1 MDLRFW
7 KTSPKRNKELETRAC
22 ECAEQQN
29 KFSLGE
35 ILLSYGI
42 GNIDDF
48 TSTQLSGVFSALEN
62 ISNAIAQL
70 PIYITDGSNN
80 EIEHYVK
87 KLFYTNQISKF
98 NLFKQ
103 IVWDIYLKGN
113 AFLYIRRDNKG
124 VPTELVYLK
133 PQQVT
138 INYNENNHVLYYLAN
153 SLVRGKIAPIDIIHF
168 YKNGIFDGKSTI
180 SFGAQ
185 SIELAKETDSVSKSY
200 FRSGCN
206 VNGIIKMLTSSTDK
220 QRQEIQSAW
229 QNNIGKGKNGVAVM
243 PQNVDYIKLG
253 SDANSAQMLES
264 RQYNITEIARFFNIS
279 PVMLGDLSKASYSTL
294 EMVLT
299 QFVQV
304 TLQPLVSMIQ
314 SELTRKLIPI
324 TENEYKNLDENYLI
338 KFDKNTE
345 SNYYTNIVRGGIIT
359 VNEAREALGFSKVE
373 GGDKLMIPY
382 TDITQNT
389 ISDESKNINNEQ

>member
-153 SLVRGKIAPIDIIHF
+153 SLVKGKIAPIDIIHF

-206 VNGIIKMLTSSTDK
+206 VNGIIKMLTNSTDK

-264 RQYNITEIARFFNIS
+264 RQYNLTEIARFFNIS

-324 TENEYKNLDENYLI
+324 TENAYINLDENYLI

-345 SNYYTNIVRGGIIT
+345 SNYYTNLVRGGIIT

>member
-1 MDLRFW
+1 MNLRFW

-70 PIYITDGSNN
+70 PIYITDGNNN

-153 SLVRGKIAPIDIIHF
+153 SLVKGKIAPRDIIHF

-264 RQYNITEIARFFNIS
+264 RQYNLTEIARFFNIS

-314 SELTRKLIPI
+314 SELTRKLIPS
-324 TENEYKNLDENYLI
+324 TENVYINLDENYLI

-345 SNYYTNIVRGGIIT
+345 SNYYTNLVRGGIIT

>member
-7 KTSPKRNKELETRAC
+7 KTSPKRNKELENRAC

-29 KFSLGE
+29 NFSLGE

-70 PIYITDGSNN
+70 PIYITDGKNN

-103 IVWDIYLKGN
+103 IIWDIYLKGN

-153 SLVRGKIAPIDIIHF
+153 SLVKGKIVPQDIIHF
-168 YKNGIFDGKSTI
+168 YKNGIFEGKSTI
-180 SFGAQ
+180 SFGTQA
-185 SIELAKETDSVSKSY
+185 IELAKETDSVSKSY

-206 VNGIIKMLTSSTDK
+206 VNGIIKMLTNSTDK

-243 PQNVDYIKLG
+243 PQNVEYIKLG

-299 QFVQV
+299 QFVQI

-314 SELTRKLIPI
+314 SELTRKLIPT
-324 TENEYKNLDENYLI
+324 TEDAYINLDESYLI

-345 SNYYTNIVRGGIIT
+345 STYYTNLVRGGILT

-382 TDITQNT
+382 TDVTQNT
-389 ISDESKNINNEQ
+389 ISENVNNQ

>member
-153 SLVRGKIAPIDIIHF
+153 SLVKGKIAPQDIIHF

-180 SFGAQ
+180 SFGTQA
-185 SIELAKETDSVSKSY
+185 IELAKETDSVSKSY

-324 TENEYKNLDENYLI
+324 TENAYINLDENYLI

-345 SNYYTNIVRGGIIT
+345 SNYYTNLVRGGIIT

-389 ISDESKNINNEQ
+389 ISDEAKNIYNEQ

>member
-206 VNGIIKMLTSSTDK
+206 VNGIIKMLTNSTDK

-253 SDANSAQMLES
+253 SDANSAQRLES

-324 TENEYKNLDENYLI
+324 TENAYINLDENYLI

-345 SNYYTNIVRGGIIT
+345 SNYYTNLVRGGIIT

-389 ISDESKNINNEQ
+389 ISEESKNINNEQ

>member
-206 VNGIIKMLTSSTDK
+206 VNGIIKMLTNSTDK

-324 TENEYKNLDENYLI
+324 TENAYINLDENYLI

-345 SNYYTNIVRGGIIT
+345 SNYYTNLVRGGIIT

>member
-153 SLVRGKIAPIDIIHF
+153 SLVKGKIMPKDIIHF

-206 VNGIIKMLTSSTDK
+206 VNGIIKMLTNSTDK

-324 TENEYKNLDENYLI
+324 TENAYINLDENYLI

-345 SNYYTNIVRGGIIT
+345 SNYYTNLVRGGIIT

>member
-70 PIYITDGSNN
+70 PIYITDGNNN

-153 SLVRGKIAPIDIIHF
+153 SLVKGKIAPQDIIHF

-180 SFGAQ
+180 SFGTQA
-185 SIELAKETDSVSKSY
+185 IELAKETDSVSKSY

-206 VNGIIKMLTSSTDK
+206 VNGIIKMLTNSTDK

-229 QNNIGKGKNGVAVM
+229 QNNIGKNKNGVAVM

-264 RQYNITEIARFFNIS
+264 RQYNLTEIARFFNIS

-324 TENEYKNLDENYLI
+324 TENVYINLDENYLI

-345 SNYYTNIVRGGIIT
+345 SNYYTNLVRGGILT

-382 TDITQNT
+382 TDVTQNT
-389 ISDESKNINNEQ
+389 ISDEAKNIYNEQ

>member
-153 SLVRGKIAPIDIIHF
+153 SLVKGKIAPIDIIHF

-206 VNGIIKMLTSSTDK
+206 VNGIIKMLTNSTDK

-324 TENEYKNLDENYLI
+324 TENAYINLDENYLI

-345 SNYYTNIVRGGIIT
+345 SNYYTNLVRGGIIT

>member
-22 ECAEQQN
+22 EGAEQQN

-153 SLVRGKIAPIDIIHF
+153 SLVKGKIVPKDIIHF

-253 SDANSAQMLES
+253 SDANNAQMLES
-264 RQYNITEIARFFNIS
+264 RQYNLTEIARFFNIS

-324 TENEYKNLDENYLI
+324 TENAYINLDENYLI

-345 SNYYTNIVRGGIIT
+345 SNYYTNLVRGGIIT

>member
-7 KTSPKRNKELETRAC
+7 KTSPKRNKELENRAC

-29 KFSLGE
+29 NFSLGE

-70 PIYITDGSNN
+70 PIYITDGKNN

-103 IVWDIYLKGN
+103 IIWDIYLKGN

-153 SLVRGKIAPIDIIHF
+153 SLVKGKIVPKDIIHF
-168 YKNGIFDGKSTI
+168 YKNGIFEGKSTI
-180 SFGAQ
+180 SFGTQA
-185 SIELAKETDSVSKSY
+185 IELAKETDSVSKSY

-206 VNGIIKMLTSSTDK
+206 VNGIIKMLTNSTDK

-243 PQNVDYIKLG
+243 PQNVEYIKLG

-279 PVMLGDLSKASYSTL
+279 PIMLGDLSKASYSTL

-299 QFVQV
+299 QFVQI

-324 TENEYKNLDENYLI
+324 TEDAYINLDESYLI
-338 KFDKNTE
+338 KFDKKSE
-345 SNYYTNIVRGGIIT
+345 SEYYAKLVSSGILTI
-359 VNEAREALGFSKVE
+359 NEARTALGFKPMPDC
-373 GGDKLMIPY
+373 DKLMIPY

-389 ISDESKNINNEQ
+389 ISDEAKNIYNEQ

>member
-70 PIYITDGSNN
+70 PIYITDGNNN

-113 AFLYIRRDNKG
+113 AFLYIRRDSKG

-138 INYNENNHVLYYLAN
+138 IHYNENNHVLYYLAN
-153 SLVRGKIAPIDIIHF
+153 SLVKGKIAPQDIIHF

-180 SFGAQ
+180 SFGTQA
-185 SIELAKETDSVSKSY
+185 IELAKETDSVSKSY

-206 VNGIIKMLTSSTDK
+206 VNGIIKMLTNSTDK

-229 QNNIGKGKNGVAVM
+229 QNNIGKNKNGVAVM

-264 RQYNITEIARFFNIS
+264 RQYNLTEIARFFNIS

-324 TENEYKNLDENYLI
+324 TENVYINLDENYLI

-345 SNYYTNIVRGGIIT
+345 SNYYTNLVRGGILT

-382 TDITQNT
+382 TDVTQNT
-389 ISDESKNINNEQ
+389 ISDEAKNIYNEQ

>member
-7 KTSPKRNKELETRAC
+7 KTSPKRNKELENRAC

-29 KFSLGE
+29 NFSLGE

-70 PIYITDGSNN
+70 PIYITDGKNN

-103 IVWDIYLKGN
+103 IIWDIYLKGN

-153 SLVRGKIAPIDIIHF
+153 SLVKGKIVPQDIIHF
-168 YKNGIFDGKSTI
+168 YKNGI
-180 SFGAQ
+180 
-185 SIELAKETDSVSKSY
+185 L
-200 FRSGCN
+200 SGY
-206 VNGIIKMLTSSTDK
+206 IHPH
-220 QRQEIQSAW
+220 AW
-229 QNNIGKGKNGVAVM
+229 
-243 PQNVDYIKLG
+243 
-253 SDANSAQMLES
+253 
-264 RQYNITEIARFFNIS
+264 
-279 PVMLGDLSKASYSTL
+279 
-294 EMVLT
+294 
-299 QFVQV
+299 
-304 TLQPLVSMIQ
+304 
-314 SELTRKLIPI
+314 
-324 TENEYKNLDENYLI
+324 
-338 KFDKNTE
+338 
-345 SNYYTNIVRGGIIT
+345 
-359 VNEAREALGFSKVE
+359 
-373 GGDKLMIPY
+373 
-382 TDITQNT
+382 
-389 ISDESKNINNEQ
+389 

>member
-22 ECAEQQN
+22 ECTEQQN

-113 AFLYIRRDNKG
+113 AFLYIRRDSKG

-206 VNGIIKMLTSSTDK
+206 VNGIIKMLTNSTDK

-314 SELTRKLIPI
+314 
-324 TENEYKNLDENYLI
+324 
-338 KFDKNTE
+338 
-345 SNYYTNIVRGGIIT
+345 
-359 VNEAREALGFSKVE
+359 
-373 GGDKLMIPY
+373 
-382 TDITQNT
+382 
-389 ISDESKNINNEQ
+389 

>member
-29 KFSLGE
+29 RFSLGE

-153 SLVRGKIAPIDIIHF
+153 SLVKGKIAPRDIIHF

-253 SDANSAQMLES
+253 SDANSAQMLET

-314 SELTRKLIPI
+314 SELTRKLIPSTDNAYI
-324 TENEYKNLDENYLI
+324 NLDENYLI

-345 SNYYTNIVRGGIIT
+345 SNYYTNLVRGGIIT

>member
-324 TENEYKNLDENYLI
+324 TENAYINLDENYLI

-345 SNYYTNIVRGGIIT
+345 SNYYTNLVRGGIIT

>member
-1 MDLRFW
+1 MNLRFW
-7 KTSPKRNKELETRAC
+7 KTSPKQNKELETRAC
-22 ECAEQQN
+22 ECAEKQN
-29 KFSLGE
+29 NFSLGE

-70 PIYITDGSNN
+70 PIYITDGNNN

-113 AFLYIRRDNKG
+113 AFLYIRRDSKG

-138 INYNENNHVLYYLAN
+138 IHYNENNHVLYYLAN
-153 SLVRGKIAPIDIIHF
+153 SLVKGKIAPQDIIHF

-180 SFGAQ
+180 SFGTQA
-185 SIELAKETDSVSKSY
+185 IELAKETDSVSKSY

-206 VNGIIKMLTSSTDK
+206 VNGIIKMLTNSTDK

-229 QNNIGKGKNGVAVM
+229 QNNIGKNKNGVAVM
-243 PQNVDYIKLG
+243 PQNVEYIKLG

-264 RQYNITEIARFFNIS
+264 RQYNLTEIARFFNIS

-299 QFVQV
+299 Q
-304 TLQPLVSMIQ
+304 LS
-314 SELTRKLIPI
+314 R
-324 TENEYKNLDENYLI
+324 
-338 KFDKNTE
+338 
-345 SNYYTNIVRGGIIT
+345 
-359 VNEAREALGFSKVE
+359 
-373 GGDKLMIPY
+373 
-382 TDITQNT
+382 
-389 ISDESKNINNEQ
+389 

>member
-153 SLVRGKIAPIDIIHF
+153 SLVKGKIAPRDIIHF

-264 RQYNITEIARFFNIS
+264 RQYNLTEIARFFNIS

-314 SELTRKLIPI
+314 SELTRKLIPS
-324 TENEYKNLDENYLI
+324 TENVYINLDENYLI

-345 SNYYTNIVRGGIIT
+345 SNYYTNLVRGGILT

-389 ISDESKNINNEQ
+389 ISDEAKNIYNEQ

>member
-153 SLVRGKIAPIDIIHF
+153 SLVKGKIMPKDIIHF

-206 VNGIIKMLTSSTDK
+206 VNGIIKMLTNSTDK

-264 RQYNITEIARFFNIS
+264 RQYNLTEIARFFNIS

-324 TENEYKNLDENYLI
+324 TENAYINLDENYLI

-345 SNYYTNIVRGGIIT
+345 SNYYTNLVRGGIIT

>member
-113 AFLYIRRDNKG
+113 AFLYIRRNNKG

-264 RQYNITEIARFFNIS
+264 RQYNLTEIARFFNIS

-324 TENEYKNLDENYLI
+324 TENAYINLDENYLI

-345 SNYYTNIVRGGIIT
+345 SNYYTNLVRGGIIT

>member
-1 MDLRFW
+1 
-7 KTSPKRNKELETRAC
+7 
-22 ECAEQQN
+22 
-29 KFSLGE
+29 
-35 ILLSYGI
+35 
-42 GNIDDF
+42 
-48 TSTQLSGVFSALEN
+48 
-62 ISNAIAQL
+62 
-70 PIYITDGSNN
+70 
-80 EIEHYVK
+80 
-87 KLFYTNQISKF
+87 
-98 NLFKQ
+98 
-103 IVWDIYLKGN
+103 
-113 AFLYIRRDNKG
+113 
-124 VPTELVYLK
+124 
-133 PQQVT
+133 
-138 INYNENNHVLYYLAN
+138 
-153 SLVRGKIAPIDIIHF
+153 
-168 YKNGIFDGKSTI
+168 
-180 SFGAQ
+180 
-185 SIELAKETDSVSKSY
+185 
-200 FRSGCN
+200 
-206 VNGIIKMLTSSTDK
+206 MLTNSTDK

-324 TENEYKNLDENYLI
+324 TENAYINLDENYLI

-345 SNYYTNIVRGGIIT
+345 SNYYTNLVRGGIIT